1 VLEPSPPVLCL
12 TGPTA
17 SGKSGLALQWAQE
30 CAPEWGGVEIISV
43 DSALIY
49 RDMDIG
55 TAKPS
60 AAELAAVPHHLINT
74 HDAAEA
80 YSAAAFARDAHRL
93 VREIRGRGH
102 TPLLVGGTLLYIK
115 ALMDGL
121 QAMPPA
127 DAAVRAQ
134 IDAQAATQGWPA
146 LHAELARIDPAT
158 AARLAPQDSQ
168 RIQRALEV
176 HRLTGQALSAFHA
189 SAAQILPPLPL
200 QLISLEAEDKTWL
213 HQRIAQ
219 RSALMLQQGLIEEV
233 QQLKRRG
240 DLHLDLPSMRCVG
253 YRQTWEMLGGAL
265 AAEELAERIT
275 IATRQL
281 AKRQMT
287 WLRSMPARHILKAET
302 ADLDAFAAF
311 AACTATLYKSSRKT

>member
-1 VLEPSPPVLCL
+1 MPPILCI

-17 SGKSGLALQWAQE
+17 VGKTALALAWAQ
-30 CAPEWGGVEIISV
+30 ARGGVEIISV

-60 AAELAAVPHHLINT
+60 AAELAALPQHLINT
-74 HDAAEA
+74 HDAAQS
-80 YSAAAFARDAHRL
+80 YSAAEFARDAHRL
-93 VREIRGRGH
+93 IADIRARGH
-102 TPLLVGGTLLYIK
+102 TPLLVGGTMLYIK
-115 ALMDGL
+115 ALVDGL
-121 QAMPPA
+121 QALPPA

-134 IDAQAATQGWPA
+134 IDAQAAALGWPA
-146 LHAELARIDPAT
+146 LHAQLASIDPAT

-176 HRLTGQALSAFHA
+176 YRLTGQTLAAFHA
-189 SAAQILPPLPL
+189 QAAQILPPLPL
-200 QLISLEAEDKTWL
+200 RLISLEAQDKAWL

-219 RSALMLQQGLIEEV
+219 RTALMLAQGLVAEV
-233 QQLKRRG
+233 EKLKNRG
-240 DLHLDLPSMRCVG
+240 DLHLNLPSMRCVG
-253 YRQTWEMLGGAL
+253 YRQTWQMLDGEFPAH
-265 AAEELAERIT
+265 ALAERIT

-287 WLRSMPARHILKAET
+287 WLRSMPHRQILSVQDCPVTQLQNALVS
-302 ADLDAFAAF
+302 APL
-311 AACTATLYKSSRKT
+311 